1 MEQATSPVS
10 GDDQEREKEELEEL
24 HSTFIRNVGHELRTP
39 LTIMQGYAELLRDGE
54 LGQLAPEQ
62 QEALFVIVNRTYEL
76 RTLVERVGVLLEVQA
91 RSDTSLPLT
100 WSDVVLEVVQE
111 RREAATQAGLTVNMD
126 LQPDVPSISGNPYQL
141 RQAFDC
147 LLDNAIKFT
156 PSGGRIDVKAY
167 TQPGWICL
175 AVADTGIGIPED
187 KLQQLFTGFYQ
198 VDGSTT
204 RRHGGIGLGLTVAN
218 AVAKAHSGHI
228 EVESQPGRGSS
239 FVIKLPVAV
248 ATEAERPMDK
258 IAACR
263 RVLVVDD
270 EENVALT
277 LQDGLEKLPN
287 CDISIATSGDQ
298 ALLLF
303 EKQPFDLLI
312 TDYKMPGTDGM
323 TLATRVRQLY
333 PQTTIVMITAYSSEE
348 LRAQAASA
356 SIQHILDK
364 PVKLA
369 EIRSVALE
377 ALEQSSN

>member
-1 MEQATSPVS
+1 MEQATSPMS

-91 RSDTSLPLT
+91 RSDASLPLT
-100 WSDVVLEVVQE
+100 WSDVVQGVVQE